1 MMLRGRWRPGGP
13 SGAPEWGADAVD
25 AGGWAAHDR
34 VVGDHATCGSGAAA
48 CVAADRALAF
58 VEGQVGPAER
68 GEIEERIDRCARC
81 RAAVAEAARR
91 VGGELVLD
99 ERGKYWVRRWAG
111 EAGPAPQRRPPAVT
125 TPLRAQRPA
134 SAPIAVPRSTDR
146 REPRQAASAP
156 IRPAD
161 ASPIGGDR
169 FSEPPAGQ
177 HDAPATVSGRAVS
190 WSSPGAALV
199 DEDGGVVGAVRSG
212 PPDAGRGEVG
222 LVAGEVVG
230 RYVVERPLGAGG
242 MGVVSLARDP
252 ELRRQVVIKLVHP
265 DVGASEGGEDFEARL
280 RREAQAMAQVSHAN
294 VVQIFD
300 IGRRGD
306 RVFLAMEFIDGQ
318 TLGEW
323 LRERSRTAA
332 EILGVMR
339 QAGAGLA
346 AAHRAGLVHRDF
358 KPSNVLVSREGA
370 VKVTD
375 FGLARSMVASGV
387 GAASGTEAG
396 ADAGAGGTR
405 KLKLPQRTARP
416 SGAYAVLTE
425 ANAVL
430 GTPAYMAPEQAAG
443 QAVDAR
449 TDQYALAVTLLDAL
463 LGQSPSRRR
472 VAPGD
477 PPASID
483 TALAAVGVAPPVRAG
498 MLRALAAEP
507 AARFPAIDEL
517 LQVLAPAPGSAVDAA
532 PAVRSRPGRRV
543 AIGVALCAAA
553 VIAYLVLGRGAAA
566 DCTAEAPGRWTDE
579 LRTRLVA
586 ALSAAPQPFA
596 GWEAAR
602 VAATVDGSVTA
613 LAAAETARCRGEP
626 VAGPADSA
634 ECVAQRSRALA
645 AALAQLASA
654 SAGSGAAPPA
664 DAWSLL
670 RAIERCDP
678 PSGPSVDALR
688 AELGR
693 ATPAR
698 VRQIA
703 EAARAAADDRLTAD
717 PTLAARF
724 AAIAADALE
733 AAGLAALASGDAAA
747 ADGDFQGMATA
758 GDRVGDD
765 AVRGRALLHLLA
777 SARWRGD
784 HDDGKRDREELDAML
799 VRHGEAPRDVV
810 IAAIAAGEAFT
821 DLGDVA
827 AVFAA
832 WDRARTAAATLGDR
846 DAALAAAIGRAWSM
860 RALRFDVP
868 GARAAATAA
877 LAEGIAATPTA
888 RARALGIAAD
898 LAIAAH
904 DGAAARAALDEAARL
919 DPSSTALPAVRLRAQ
934 RTRALLGDIDGA
946 LSDLAAEPTAN
957 PVTAARIGLARGE
970 ILLAD
975 DHANE
980 AAAVLDKLASESRPG
995 AAVRD
1000 AGPRAAPAGSAP
1012 AGSAPAGSAP
1022 AGSAP
1027 AESAPVGAALPNA
1040 ERIDLVLAVCEA
1052 QIALTGDCKAV
1063 RQIRRLVASL
1073 HPRAPARARLAK
1085 LEAATA
1091 PAESRRTRATELLRA
1106 IDILAEAAADPV
1118 EIALLRWQVAQLGV
1132 PGTDERGLA
1141 TAARAALLAAGHT
1154 AEVSE
1159 IDRWLGETA
1168 ATPSGAGSATSPPR
1182 REGVGPQP

>member
-1 MMLRGRWRPGGP
+1 M
-13 SGAPEWGADAVD
+13 
-25 AGGWAAHDR
+25 
-34 VVGDHATCGSGAAA
+34 
-48 CVAADRALAF
+48 
-58 VEGQVGPAER
+58 GPAER
-68 GEIEERIDRCARC
+68 GEIEQRIDRCARC
-81 RAAVAEAARR
+81 RAVAAEAARR
-91 VGGELVLD
+91 LGGELVRD
-99 ERGKYWVRRWAG
+99 DRGAYGVHRSAEDPG
-111 EAGPAPQRRPPAVT
+111 AAPQRRPPAVT
-125 TPLRAQRPA
+125 TPLRAQHPGPA
-134 SAPIAVPRSTDR
+134 ASPPRTT
-146 REPRQAASAP
+146 PGRQAHHATAEALPAERTQSLEDAGERRDPVDRGSGRASGRAAAEVL
-156 IRPAD
+156 PAERTQ
-161 ASPIGGDR
+161 SLGDTDD
-169 FSEPPAGQ
+169 Q
-177 HDAPATVSGRAVS
+177 HDEPATVSGRAVS

-199 DEDGGVVGAVRSG
+199 DEHGGVVGAVRSG
-212 PPDAGRGEVG
+212 PAEAGRGEVG

-358 KPSNVLVSREGA
+358 KPSNVLVSRDGV

-375 FGLARSMVASGV
+375 FGLARSV
-387 GAASGTEAG
+387 AASGSGVEG
-396 ADAGAGGTR
+396 ADAGAGATR
-405 KLKLPQRTARP
+405 KLKLPQRAARP

-443 QAVDAR
+443 QVVDAR

-498 MLRALAAEP
+498 MLCALAAEP
-507 AARFPAIDEL
+507 AARFLAIDEL
-517 LQVLAPAPGSAVDAA
+517 LQVLAPAPGLAVDAPSA
-532 PAVRSRPGRRV
+532 MRPGRRV

-634 ECVAQRSRALA
+634 ECVGQRSRALG

-654 SAGSGAAPPA
+654 SEGSGAAPPA

-678 PSGPSVDALR
+678 PSGPSVEALR

-693 ATPAR
+693 ATPVRA
-698 VRQIA
+698 RQIA

-717 PTLAARF
+717 PALAARF

-733 AAGLAALASGDAAA
+733 AAGLAALATGDAAA
-747 ADGDFQGMATA
+747 ADDDFQGMATA

-799 VRHGEAPRDVV
+799 VRHGEAPRDAVV
-810 IAAIAAGEAFT
+810 AAIATGDAFT

-846 DAALAAAIGRAWSM
+846 DAALAAALGRAWSM
-860 RALRFDVP
+860 HALRFDLP

-877 LAEGIAATPTA
+877 LAEGIAATPIA
-888 RARALGIAAD
+888 RARGLGIAAD
-898 LAIAAH
+898 LAIAAR

-919 DPSSTALPAVRLRAQ
+919 DPSSSALPAARLRAQ
-934 RTRALLGDIDGA
+934 RTRALLGDVDGA
-946 LSDLAAEPTAN
+946 LAELAAEPAAD
-957 PVTAARIGLARGE
+957 PVTAARFGLARGE
-970 ILLAD
+970 ILLAA

-980 AAAVLDKLASESRPG
+980 AASVLDKLSLESRPG
-995 AAVRD
+995 ATGRD
-1000 AGPRAAPAGSAP
+1000 AGSRSSPAGSSPADLAP
-1012 AGSAPAGSAP
+1012 GGAVPGGGAAGEAAAGGAAAGGAAPGGAAAG
-1022 AGSAP
+1022 
-1027 AESAPVGAALPNA
+1027 GAALPNA
-1040 ERIDLVLAVCEA
+1040 ERIELVLAVCEA

-1063 RQIRRLVASL
+1063 RQVRRLVASL

-1085 LEAATA
+1085 LEAALA
-1091 PAESRRTRATELLRA
+1091 PPESRRTRATELLRA
-1106 IDILAEAAADPV
+1106 IDILADAAADPV
-1118 EIALLRWQVAQLGV
+1118 ETAELRWQVAQLGV

-1141 TAARAALLAAGHT
+1141 TAARAALLAAGHS

-1159 IDRWLGETA
+1159 IDRWLAETA
-1168 ATPSGAGSATSPPR
+1168 ATPPSGAGSATSLPR